1 MQRLRTAA
9 ISHHNCG
16 VEFEA
21 LKQQLKAV
29 KHYNQGAALVAQYGL
44 GEQLGTA
51 IHEAAIS
58 AEQEMKVPV
67 IVFYLCAVV
76 VCLWRSLAP

>member
-58 AEQEMKVPV
+58 AEQEMKVPDLLH
-67 IVFYLCAVV
+67 I
-76 VCLWRSLAP
+76 